1 MSSSSRVLDYF
12 VVEASECIERLDS
25 LLAAGAARAP
35 DPDALLRTIKALRGS
50 ATMAHQ
56 QMLAD
61 LAAAAERVARGVRD
75 GRAPW
80 GVSMHATLVAT
91 IDDFR
96 ILLRDVRSWSAADAE
111 RAVRRTREL
120 ATLVPDAPSSGTSRT
135 PVGDSRDFLSA
146 ETADLARALEQ
157 CAPPSAPPEAI
168 SAAIERVRAL
178 RGVAELRDLPPLG
191 EVLEGVDTALRP
203 LESASATSV
212 TVPQR
217 ALCAAASVVLRR
229 ASREMASRGRPDPD
243 VPELAEFRRARAA
256 LQADSSTI
264 VRIIPISH
272 LFHDDAGPH
281 VISTAAHP
289 PTTADERFRLEVVS
303 LAEHV
308 RGVVADARAHPGE
321 ADRERIARD
330 MRGALRAL
338 GSTANSF
345 GQKPVARF
353 AATWSVRVGTLDA
366 SALAAIDAAA
376 VLLANPASSA
386 RDLAHGLDRFAA
398 PATPTPAAA
407 APTDPRA
414 GMRTPTGG
422 QLHDLLQRG
431 IASFAPLEAR
441 PLTPSA
447 PLPDEQIVPIEQ
459 LLYRGRRAL
468 ERAAEVRADILRAG
482 DAAARSAVLELCDL
496 VSLALT
502 E

>member
-25 LLAAGAARAP
+25 LLAGGAAQAP
-35 DPDALLRTIKALRGS
+35 DPDALLRTVKALRGS

-56 QMLAD
+56 QTIAELAE
-61 LAAAAERVARGVRD
+61 AGERVARGVRD
-75 GRAPW
+75 GRVPW
-80 GVSMHATLVAT
+80 AVSLHATFIAT
-91 IDDFR
+91 VDDFR
-96 ILLRDVRSWSAADAE
+96 ILLRDVRTWSAADDE
-111 RAVRRTREL
+111 RAAQRTREL
-120 ATLVPDAPSSGTSRT
+120 AALAPDVPPSRMSAGSA
-135 PVGDSRDFLSA
+135 GDSREFLSA

-157 CAPPSAPPEAI
+157 CASPSAPRDAV
-168 SAAIERVRAL
+168 SAATERVRAL
-178 RGVAELRDLPPLG
+178 RGVAELRDLPPLA
-191 EVLEGVDTALRP
+191 EVLEGVETALRP
-203 LESASATSV
+203 LESPAAAAATV
-212 TVPQR
+212 RQR
-217 ALCAAASVVLRR
+217 ALFAAASVLLRR
-229 ASREMASRGRPDPD
+229 ASREMASRARPDPEAQ
-243 VPELAEFRRARAA
+243 ELGEFRRARAA
-256 LQADSSTI
+256 LQADGSAI
-264 VRIIPISH
+264 VRIIPVSH

-281 VISTAAHP
+281 VISAAPHP

-353 AATWSVRVGTLDA
+353 AATWSVRVGTLDGD
-366 SALAAIDAAA
+366 ALAAIDAAA
-376 VLLANPASSA
+376 ALLANPASSA
-386 RDLAHGLDRFAA
+386 RDLVHGLDRFAA
-398 PATPTPAAA
+398 PPTPVPATATAA
-407 APTDPRA
+407 DPRA

-447 PLPDEQIVPIEQ
+447 PLPDEQIVPMEQ

-482 DAAARSAVLELCDL
+482 DTPARSAVLELCDL

>member
-12 VVEASECIERLDS
+12 VVEASECIERLDG
-25 LLAAGAARAP
+25 LLAAGATHAP
-35 DPDALLRTIKALRGS
+35 DPDALLRTVKALRGS

-56 QMLAD
+56 QPLAE
-61 LAAAAERVARGVRD
+61 LAAGAERVARGVRD
-75 GRAPW
+75 GRVQW

-91 IDDFR
+91 VDDFR
-96 ILLRDVRSWSAADAE
+96 ILLRDVRTWSAADDE
-111 RAVRRTREL
+111 RAGRRTREL
-120 ATLVPDAPSSGTSRT
+120 AALAPDVPPSRLSTT
-135 PVGDSRDFLSA
+135 PAGDSRDFLSA

-157 CAPPSAPPEAI
+157 CASPSAPPDAV
-168 SAAIERVRAL
+168 AAATERVRAL
-178 RGVAELRDLPPLG
+178 RGVAEFKDLPPLG

-203 LESASATSV
+203 LESPSATAA
-212 TVPQR
+212 TVRQR
-217 ALCAAASVVLRR
+217 ALFAAASVLLRR
-229 ASREMASRGRPDPD
+229 ASRELASRARPDPD
-243 VPELAEFRRARAA
+243 APELAEFRRARAV
-256 LQADSSTI
+256 LQADGAAI

-272 LFHDDAGPH
+272 LFHDDVGPH
-281 VISTAAHP
+281 VISAAAHP

-308 RGVVADARAHPGE
+308 RGVIADARAHPGE
-321 ADRERIARD
+321 PDRERVARD

-353 AATWSVRVGTLDA
+353 AATWSVRVGTLD
-366 SALAAIDAAA
+366 SDALAAIDAAA
-376 VLLANPASSA
+376 TLLANPASSA
-386 RDLAHGLDRFAA
+386 RDLVHGLDRFAA
-398 PATPTPAAA
+398 PATPAPASATSA
-407 APTDPRA
+407 DPRA
-414 GMRTPTGG
+414 RMRTPTGG

-468 ERAAEVRADILRAG
+468 E
-482 DAAARSAVLELCDL
+482 
-496 VSLALT
+496 
-502 E
+502 